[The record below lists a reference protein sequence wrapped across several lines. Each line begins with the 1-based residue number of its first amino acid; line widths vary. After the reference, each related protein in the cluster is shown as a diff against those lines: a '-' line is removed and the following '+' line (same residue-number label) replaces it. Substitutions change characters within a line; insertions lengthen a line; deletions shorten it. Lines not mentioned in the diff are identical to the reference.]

1 MTENQHLR
9 ILVAQFKKYIL
20 EGRVKTT
27 HSLSSDYRSSVNSG
41 HIQLISDLNVDIVD
55 TRKTIP
61 GWRILDKYS
70 VLAGGGA
77 NHRIDLGQMI
87 MLKDNHLNSG
97 NLDEIVKKSKHEY
110 PELKIEVEVE
120 NEFQLN
126 EVLFLPIERIMLDN
140 WEIKKASEAV
150 KKIRSKNKDIII
162 EISGGINKES
172 IRSYALCLPDII
184 SLGSVTH
191 SAKALDISL
200 EVA

>member
-1 MTENQHLR
+1 MSG
-9 ILVAQFKKYIL
+9 VATSVYEYKK
-20 EGRVKTT
+20 
-27 HSLSSDYRSSVNSG
+27 
-41 HIQLISDLNVDIVD
+41 LISDLDVDIVD

-70 VLAGGGA
+70 VLVGGGV
-77 NHRIDLGQMI
+77 NHRIDLGQMV
-87 MLKDNHLNSG
+87 MLKDNHLNSR
-97 NLDEIVKKSKHEY
+97 NLDEIVMKSKDEY

-120 NEFQLN
+120 NESQLD
-126 EVLFLPIERIMLDN
+126 EALILPIDRIMLDN
-140 WEIKKASEAV
+140 WEPNKASEAV
-150 KKIRSKNKDIII
+150 KKIRSKNKHLVI
-162 EISGGINKES
+162 EISGGINKET